1 MTNFGLTELEQLIL
15 EVLGMSS
22 AHPLPTTIKK
32 QIQKFILEFDY
43 TPKEIAQTIYYYIQV
58 RKQKIDKLY
67 GIWFVKDLREDA
79 KEYFIQ
85 LKKEEDIKRTEA
97 KKFTEERDV
106 LVFNIPVIQ
115 KRAEVRKLKQLDF
128 NSIKLEDGEEDGD

>member
-1 MTNFGLTELEQLIL
+1 MANFGLTELEQLIL

-43 TPKEIAQTIYYYIQV
+43 TPKEIAQTIYYYIEV

-67 GIWFVKDLREDA
+67 GIWFVKDLKDDA

-85 LKKEEDIKRTEA
+85 LEKEQDLKKQEAQKFSED
-97 KKFTEERDV
+97 RDI
-106 LVFNIPVIQ
+106 LVFDISAIQ
-115 KRAEVRKLKQLDF
+115 KRKEVRKLKQLDF
-128 NSIKLEDGEEDGD
+128 DSIKLEDGEEDGN